1 MDGLGA
7 LWCSNYGDT
16 NPIAPPRTAYELE
29 GGNHHS
35 GWIYPLGDRRPDLLQ
50 YSSRGVVAGHANV
63 DLNAFRGSRA
73 ELESIFYGRARR
85 GSNEEELTM
94 ADIQRI
100 LDHIDRKA
108 EEIKRYV
115 DVRITDPIGS
125 DVKDIRQQLTGG
137 RDKVLDENGRVD
149 LQASYPGWAQLGQ
162 DENGLNLTVVDAL
175 AAMRHEMVALAR
187 PTSTNRKD
195 K

>member
-1 MDGLGA
+1 
-7 LWCSNYGDT
+7 
-16 NPIAPPRTAYELE
+16 
-29 GGNHHS
+29 
-35 GWIYPLGDRRPDLLQ
+35 
-50 YSSRGVVAGHANV
+50 
-63 DLNAFRGSRA
+63 
-73 ELESIFYGRARR
+73 
-85 GSNEEELTM
+85 M

-137 RDKVLDENGRVD
+137 RDKVLDERGRVD

-175 AAMRHEMVALAR
+175 AALRHELVALAR
-187 PTSTNRKD
+187 TQDPASVTNRKG